1 MTGSSYDAMMSTMK
15 PLVKPEHQ
23 TTIHKDGTVSFWCI
37 YNKIWM
43 RLKMHE
49 IPTKNLASFSS
60 KDRMNIVEKLLKTKN
75 N

>member
-1 MTGSSYDAMMSTMK
+1 MTDYALTAILSTMQ
-15 PLVKPEHQ
+15 PLIKPEHQ

-60 KDRMNIVEKLLKTKN
+60 KDRMNIVEKLLKTKKN
-75 N
+75 